1 MKLENILNSDLVTD
15 DDPIQLT
22 IFDDGLPLR
31 ENWKGNWFN
40 DQILEHSALEVER
53 IRYEKERG
61 WYIYLRR

>member
-40 DQILEHSALEVER
+40 DQILEHSALEVTQVIYTQR
-53 IRYEKERG
+53 RG

>member
-1 MKLENILNSDLVTD
+1 MKLEDILNSDLVTD

-31 ENWKGNWFN
+31 EHWKGNWFN
-40 DQILEHSALEVER
+40 DQILEHSALEVEQ